1 MDTSDTNP
9 TDATIPTGDVADVV
23 VEEPTETP
31 EETPAAEEVAA
42 DTE

>member
-9 TDATIPTGDVADVV
+9 TDVAVDAEEVV
-23 VEEPTETP
+23 VEEQEATETP